1 MKTIEH
7 EAVLERAAN
16 TALSLLAGET
26 TLEDLH
32 QRLRAE
38 ASLCLADRVAK
49 IAGQVHSWN
58 VSENDARVR
67 TLIER
72 LAKPDGKLLPF
83 EQFAKQAETQMAGFV
98 ITAHPTFSLSEDA
111 REAIHAMLRAR
122 VSDGEA
128 EAPPATDATA
138 FRVRPERSPT
148 LDEELVQ
155 SEVAVRHIRLA
166 IRRIHA
172 IGLEVARRLYPD
184 EWRSLSPNFLT
195 VASWVGFDL
204 DGRTDIGWSRSVM
217 FRYRTALAGIAVLDE
232 FLREIGE
239 GGSAKADKIL
249 ADISQ
254 GLATFSDCFK
264 LGMQA
269 LDQGDGL
276 ENLGRL
282 NRLAVTRRADKEAAM
297 LRIDQALAD
306 LMSMDLDEQR
316 LLQISAFRAEWKSLG
331 LGLSHIHFRLNAV
344 QLHNAI
350 RPQIGRDRSPDRSA
364 SRRHYLAA
372 ISELLDGV
380 TPVNVHYGTLAREQT
395 TAKRLF
401 MLAAQFE
408 KHFDDRTPIRVL
420 VAESDTPFTL
430 LTALYYARL
439 FGVDKHVEISP
450 LFETAV
456 GLQRGDRVI
465 AELLDN
471 PHFRA
476 YVQAQGRFCV
486 QLGFSDSG
494 RYIGQPAATLAIER
508 FKLRLIRLWKAR
520 DLGHIQLLFFDTH
533 GESIGRGAHPRS
545 LFDRFLYV
553 HPERVRAM
561 LSGLSAPHKHEVS
574 FQGGDGF
581 LWFVSP
587 ASAQA
592 ALTDFLEVRIGE
604 IGAEPDAL
612 YDDSGWS
619 LDFFLTLKEYQDDMA
634 AHPGYVRLLD
644 SMVGNFLYPTGS
656 RAVKRQGG
664 SGKTGRLESV
674 GQMRAIP
681 HNAMLQGLG
690 YLANSVAGL
699 GLAIDQSPDRF
710 AEILAGSRRLRRI
723 VSLVM
728 GGRARSDIG
737 TLDAYVRLLT
747 PGYWLDLSGR
757 VTDEAVRDR
766 ARRLSKVL
774 EHLFDHSAITSL
786 VRTLRRDAALLEDA
800 LSRPDLAAALGEERA
815 EVGPL
820 HTARLALIQFVFLKA
835 MEVPRFSSRL
845 DISLDELVERL
856 LRLEIKDAIGEL
868 RTIFPV
874 ATQRLDDESY
884 GEDATYR
891 SATTGY
897 AQEHAQIFDPIE
909 TAHGLILELT
919 GLIGLKIGA
928 FG

>member
-7 EAVLERAAN
+7 DAVLERAAS

-26 TLEDLH
+26 TLEDLR
-32 QRLRAE
+32 QTLRGE
-38 ASLCLADRVAK
+38 ASSCLASRVTK
-49 IAGQVHSWN
+49 IAEQVHSWN
-58 VSENDARVR
+58 AAENDARVR

-72 LAKPDGKLLPF
+72 LAKPDGKLVAF
-83 EQFAKQAETQMAGFV
+83 DQFARQVETQMAGFV
-98 ITAHPTFSLSEDA
+98 ITAHPTFSLSKDA
-111 REAIHAMLRAR
+111 REAIHALLQAR
-122 VSDGEA
+122 VSGTETA
-128 EAPPATDATA
+128 AAPATDAAA
-138 FRVRPERSPT
+138 FRVRPESSPT
-148 LDEELVQ
+148 LNEELVQ

-172 IGLEVARRLYPD
+172 ISLEVARRLYPD

-204 DGRTDIGWSRSVM
+204 DGRTDIGWSKSVM

-232 FLREIGE
+232 FLREIRGS
-239 GGSAKADKIL
+239 GSAKAGKIL
-249 ADISQ
+249 ADIAQ
-254 GLATFSDCFK
+254 GLATISDCFK
-264 LGMQA
+264 RGMQA
-269 LDQGDGL
+269 LGQGDGL
-276 ENLGRL
+276 EDLGRL
-282 NRLAVTRRADKEAAM
+282 NRLAVTKRADKEAAM
-297 LRIDQALAD
+297 LRIDQALD
-306 LMSMDLDEQR
+306 GLMSMDLDEQL

-380 TPVNVHYGTLAREQT
+380 MPTNVHYGTLAREQT

-408 KHFDDRTPIRVL
+408 KHFDGRTPIRVL

-439 FGVDKHVEISP
+439 LGVDKHVEISP

-520 DLGHIQLLFFDTH
+520 DLGHLQLLFFDTH

-581 LWFVSP
+581 LWFGSP

-592 ALTDFLEVRIGE
+592 ALTDFLDVRIGE
-604 IGAEPDAL
+604 TGAEPDAL

-619 LDFFLTLKEYQDDMA
+619 LDFFLTLKEYQDDMT

-644 SMVGNFLYPTGS
+644 SMAGNFLYPTGS

-664 SGKTGRLESV
+664 GGKTGRLESV

-699 GLAIDQSPDRF
+699 GVAIDQSPDRF

-728 GGRARSDIG
+728 GGRARSDIT

-747 PGYWLDLSGR
+747 PGYWLDFAGR
-757 VTDEAVRDR
+757 VTDETVRDR

-774 EHLFDHSAITSL
+774 EQLFDHAAITSL

-800 LSRPDLAAALGEERA
+800 LSRPDLAAALGEARA

-820 HTARLALIQFVFLKA
+820 HSARLALIQFVFLKA

-845 DISLDELVERL
+845 DISLDELVEQL
-856 LRLEIKDAIGEL
+856 LRLEIKEAIGEL
-868 RTIFPV
+868 RSIFPV
-874 ATQRLDDESY
+874 DTQRLDDESY
-884 GEDATYR
+884 GEEATYR

-909 TAHGLILELT
+909 TAHDLILELT